1 MNGGEGRTKW
11 TGKMEKV
18 DFLKKTENYFLSWF
32 SKAIHNSDD
41 ITVVYV
47 VLWYLFGNF
56 ELLNPK
62 ILHFY
67 ISITFWSN
75 FRKNMGG

>member
-1 MNGGEGRTKW
+1 MNGKN
-11 TGKMEKV
+11 GKIC

-56 ELLNPK
+56 ELLNPT
-62 ILHFY
+62 ILRFY